1 MNETDQNQYIN
12 DYYKNEGILL
22 EKNKIVFNP
31 GLKALSKLLLN
42 SQWGRYAMNTH
53 KTKCKFIKN
62 PHELFDII
70 YNSQYNVK
78 DIIFPNDNI
87 GLCFYT
93 DKTELHWG
101 SNQTNVVLAAFVT
114 SQARLKLYSEFEKF
128 GKNVVYFDTDSIFYK
143 KGGYEPICGDYLG
156 MFTNEV
162 DPQEGTE
169 IIAFVS
175 AGPKNYSYKLDSGV
189 THCKVKGFSLNINAS
204 KIIDFEKIKNIV

>member
-1 MNETDQNQYIN
+1 M
-12 DYYKNEGILL
+12 
-22 EKNKIVFNP
+22 
-31 GLKALSKLLLN
+31 
-42 SQWGRYAMNTH
+42 
-53 KTKCKFIKN
+53 
-62 PHELFDII
+62 
-70 YNSQYNVK
+70 
-78 DIIFPNDNI
+78 
-87 GLCFYT
+87 
-93 DKTELHWG
+93 
-101 SNQTNVVLAAFVT
+101 T

-204 KIIDFEKIKNIV
+204 KIIDFEKIKNIVLTGSDEKTETVEQNLITRDKSNWTVHTKLCQKKYRLVYDKRFILDDLTTVPFGYIN